1 MRRHVEN
8 PVESQERDFSALLF
22 FAMWVLA
29 LLALSCAA
37 RAKEQPAE
45 IPPAISAPN
54 IPSGTDDAQHRLTA
68 TQQTDN
74 QAVSGTIQAEQKPET
89 GDQPQQLEAENKVT
103 LSRFILISIP
113 DRQLALIDGGQI
125 VKIYPIAVGANGTP
139 SPAGDFTIISRVT
152 DPSWTHKGKVVGPGK
167 SNPVGSRWMGL
178 NLKGYGIHGTNAPR
192 SIGRAASH
200 GCFRMGKKDVEE
212 LFKLVRVG
220 DMVAV
225 RGERDELVAQ
235 VFGGNTTNGVQVAA
249 AVTTSADGGQE

>member
-8 PVESQERDFSALLF
+8 PVESQERESFSALLF

-29 LLALSCAA
+29 LLALSGAA

-45 IPPAISAPN
+45 IPSAISAQN
-54 IPSGTDDAQHRLTA
+54 IPSGADDAQHRLTA
-68 TQQTDN
+68 TQQTDK
-74 QAVSGTIQAEQKPET
+74 VGSTPIPAEQKSET
-89 GDQPQQLEAENKVT
+89 SDQTQQHEAENKVT

-113 DRQLALIDGGQI
+113 NRQLALIDGGQI
-125 VKIYPIAVGANGTP
+125 VKIYPIAVGAHGTP

-152 DPSWTHKGKVVGPGK
+152 DPTWTHKGKVVGPGK
-167 SNPVGSRWMGL
+167 NNPVGSRWMGL

-192 SIGRAASH
+192 SIGKAASH
-200 GCFRMGKKDVEE
+200 GCFRMGKKDIEE

-235 VFGGNTTNGVQVAA
+235 VFGGNATNDVQVAA
-249 AVTTSADGGQE
+249 AVTTSTDGGQE